1 MAEQLVPSTQLLHD
15 ALQILGSSDVVEHA
29 QKKRIILSKFPKKD
43 TTETW
48 DKGQRHW
55 TRYDESCTVLLSP
68 FIRFL
73 KAKDTHQTLSFEQ
86 EHVTGLSGQATVGA
100 KGSYQ
105 YGNGKRQVDIKPG
118 DYWELRWDYDPGK
131 GSHVNVKVGENKFA
145 VLYPDGSIRRDP
157 NTAPG
162 VYFDVLRDQTSF
174 VGYKK
179 GMNQEDLDYCAGMLA
194 EYYRVKF

>member
-1 MAEQLVPSTQLLHD
+1 MAEQLVPSTQLLCD
-15 ALQILGSSDVVEHA
+15 ALQILGNSDVVEHA

-55 TRYDESCTVLLSP
+55 T
-68 FIRFL
+68 
-73 KAKDTHQTLSFEQ
+73 SFEQ
-86 EHVTGLSGQATVGA
+86 EHVTGLSGRATVAA
-100 KGSYQ
+100 KGFYQ

-131 GSHVNVKVGENKFA
+131 GSHVNVKVGNNKFA
-145 VLYPDGSIRRDP
+145 VLYPDGSISRDP